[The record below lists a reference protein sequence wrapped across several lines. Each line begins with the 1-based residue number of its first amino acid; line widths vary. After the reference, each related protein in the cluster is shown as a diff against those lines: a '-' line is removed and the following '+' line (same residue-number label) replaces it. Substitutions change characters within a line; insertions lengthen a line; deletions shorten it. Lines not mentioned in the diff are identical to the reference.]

1 VLRLLGGLFG
11 GSLLGHLLSLSLLS
25 SFLGDLFGGSLLG
38 RLLSGSLFDCF
49 NLGMSL
55 LSHLLVVVVAF
66 TVSRL
71 LTMLLEISLLRFLSS
86 GVLLGVSSFLCFLS
100 SGVLLGV
107 SSLLSFLSIGV
118 FLGESSLGLCGT
130 SFSFS
135 KFDLHGL
142 GFGRSSELV
151 VLLDSSFPPGFIS
164 LEDGTLG
171 ASRSLT
177 VHEASNRVLAP
188 LGTVVFG
195 GLVGIVSSLLERF
208 SLQLNSLNGLGVLG
222 GRFSSFNYTLTSAS
236 VSPGLLVVLGGSKD
250 ASSAGLV
257 EMVILIASSSPGRS
271 IVHFRYL
278 VAFLNQFGLLGSIE
292 NAVSLLLKFL
302 EGDSICPS
310 S

>member
-55 LSHLLVVVVAF
+55 LSHLLGVLF
-66 TVSRL
+66 
-71 LTMLLEISLLRFLSS
+71 TMLLEISLLSFLSG
-86 GVLLGVSSFLCFLS
+86 GVLLGVSRLLRFLS